1 MAIDD
6 SGRPNADPEHGSPG
20 SRVLPQGLPMNLDTF
35 GAKAEEWMSGYTKQ
49 LQVLDALRAWNRWNT
64 DCRQSLWRSIL
75 GRLGVCRRPACPPHP
90 ELFSLARSFF
100 PLRSDL
106 RVTVFDMGNDRTERT
121 DVPFAKVRQYLSS
134 KPDWVTIRWMHIP
147 LGNGLLQSSVE
158 DMFFWESI
166 PRRTASNFGHAE
178 NKSDWP
184 YLQFDIINL
193 RGILE
198 MQELLDAFCLLR
210 NFPELAQAL
219 ESANFYRQED
229 DTLRGTVNRRAWMY
243 GFNKDF
249 WTLTQSDLSWQ
260 LGEGIRA
267 DPRDAE
273 GERDDFDWKIEEQV
287 LSQHPGFR
295 HAILARDSFRAL
307 YRDGFA
313 LTFSAM
319 KGVNCTERSVLHR
332 LDSPPQLQQKD
343 PDASVLEFVR
353 NSLYEGLGS
362 QNWGQNPLEH
372 FLIYLITEIAKT
384 PHNENLGRN
393 RSSIPE
399 AYQLIIRNLKRRGRQ
414 VRRHQT
420 HFRRYESVEL
430 VRQYVTCMDE
440 ISQLIDS
447 ANQTLDFLE
456 MLRQDCIGLEYSQM
470 GRNVNS
476 SLSRV
481 ESAIDTIR
489 YSNQMMQRNLDE
501 LSSSL
506 NVLFQL
512 RTIEQNELAILA
524 ESNNKAILVFTMV
537 TIIFL
542 PLSFFTSY
550 FGMNLKGFASTTRTE
565 GYFWSVGGTAT
576 VCIVVITII
585 FGFRRRFWWWLWG
598 RHWQDRRGMS

>member
-1 MAIDD
+1 MAAPR
-6 SGRPNADPEHGSPG
+6 GQMC
-20 SRVLPQGLPMNLDTF
+20 L
-35 GAKAEEWMSGYTKQ
+35 
-49 LQVLDALRAWNRWNT
+49 LRKCAN
-64 DCRQSLWRSIL
+64 
-75 GRLGVCRRPACPPHP
+75 
-90 ELFSLARSFF
+90 
-100 PLRSDL
+100 
-106 RVTVFDMGNDRTERT
+106 
-121 DVPFAKVRQYLSS
+121 
-134 KPDWVTIRWMHIP
+134 
-147 LGNGLLQSSVE
+147 SVE
-158 DMFFWESI
+158 DMFFWEGI
-166 PRRTASNFGHAE
+166 PRKTGSNFRNAE

-193 RGILE
+193 RGIVE
-198 MQELLDAFCLLR
+198 MQEDLEAFCLLR

-229 DTLRGTVNRRAWMY
+229 DTLSRTVNRRAWMY
-243 GFNKDF
+243 GFNKDY

-267 DPRDAE
+267 DPRDADVE
-273 GERDDFDWKIEEQV
+273 MNDFDWKLEEQI

-295 HAILARDSFRAL
+295 HVILARDSFRAL

-319 KGVNCTERSVLHR
+319 KGVNCTERNVLHR
-332 LDSPPQLQQKD
+332 LDSPPQLQQRD
-343 PDASVLEFVR
+343 PDASVLEFIR
-353 NSLYEGLGS
+353 ISLYEGLGS
-362 QNWGQNPLEH
+362 QNWGENPLEH

-420 HFRRYESVEL
+420 QFRRYESVEL

-447 ANQTLDFLE
+447 ANQSLDFLE
-456 MLRQDCIGLEYSQM
+456 RLREDCRRREYLKIG
-470 GRNVNS
+470 GNVES
-476 SLSRV
+476 SLTRV
-481 ESAIDTIR
+481 QSAIDTIR
-489 YSNQMMQRNLDE
+489 YSNQMMRRNLDE

-565 GYFWSVGGTAT
+565 SYFWSMALLLGPTQN
-576 VCIVVITII
+576 
-585 FGFRRRFWWWLWG
+585 RN
-598 RHWQDRRGMS
+598 

>member
-1 MAIDD
+1 
-6 SGRPNADPEHGSPG
+6 
-20 SRVLPQGLPMNLDTF
+20 
-35 GAKAEEWMSGYTKQ
+35 
-49 LQVLDALRAWNRWNT
+49 
-64 DCRQSLWRSIL
+64 
-75 GRLGVCRRPACPPHP
+75 
-90 ELFSLARSFF
+90 
-100 PLRSDL
+100 
-106 RVTVFDMGNDRTERT
+106 
-121 DVPFAKVRQYLSS
+121 
-134 KPDWVTIRWMHIP
+134 
-147 LGNGLLQSSVE
+147 
-158 DMFFWESI
+158 MFFWEGVPQKTGSSF
-166 PRRTASNFGHAE
+166 RNAE

-198 MQELLDAFCLLR
+198 MQEGLEAFCLLR

-219 ESANFYRQED
+219 ESANFYRQQDE
-229 DTLRGTVNRRAWMY
+229 TISRTVNRRAWMY
-243 GFNKDF
+243 GFNKDY
-249 WTLTQSDLSWQ
+249 WTLTQPDLSWQ

-267 DPRDAE
+267 DPRDA
-273 GERDDFDWKIEEQV
+273 DLKANVFDWKLEEQI

-295 HAILARDSFRAL
+295 HAVLARDSFRAI

-319 KGVNCTERSVLHR
+319 KGVNCTERNVLHR
-332 LDSPPQLQQKD
+332 LDSPPQRQQRD
-343 PDASVLEFVR
+343 PDASVLEFIR
-353 NSLYEGLGS
+353 ISLFEGLSS
-362 QNWGQNPLEH
+362 QNWGETPLEH

-420 HFRRYESVEL
+420 QFRRYESVEL

-447 ANQTLDFLE
+447 ANQSLDFLE
-456 MLRQDCIGLEYSQM
+456 RLREDCSRLDYQQVG
-470 GRNVNS
+470 GDGVS
-476 SLSRV
+476 SLPRV
-481 ESAIDTIR
+481 ESAIDTIK

-506 NVLFQL
+506 NVRIKAFFTGLILVFSQLFQL

-585 FGFRRRFWWWLWG
+585 IGFRHRFWWWLWS
-598 RHWQDRRGMS
+598 RHWQDRREIS